1 MLKRILIILFPVI
14 FIGFI
19 LASEDE
25 YNKNSQNRDD
35 PVLDNIPSRE
45 SFANVPMFTHSEE
58 PIYENPDRLIFKYEI
73 PKHLL
78 SARQASQNK
87 KKILFASR

>member
-25 YNKNSQNRDD
+25 YNKNSQNRDV
-35 PVLDNIPSRE
+35 PVLDNIPDFDFDFSM
-45 SFANVPMFTHSEE
+45 V
-58 PIYENPDRLIFKYEI
+58 D
-73 PKHLL
+73 PK
-78 SARQASQNK
+78 NND
-87 KKILFASR
+87 